1 MGVMLI
7 FPILFPILSGG
18 LIGIL
23 KFQNRRKREIYCL
36 VMTIISSLLVFATI
50 LFADETENF
59 NLFNITANL
68 PITLA
73 MDGMSRLFA
82 GLVAVLWPLAV
93 SYSLEYMKHEGSE
106 NTFYSYYL
114 MTYGVTVG
122 IAFSE
127 NLITLYM
134 FYEFLTLVTLPL
146 VMHGMKDKNVNVGRK
161 YVRYSIGGAA
171 FAFIAMMVAYVYG
184 GTTDFCYGGMFTV
197 GEDSNILWIIRI
209 VYVMAFFGFGVKA
222 AVFPLYA
229 WLPAASVAPTP
240 VTALLHAVAV
250 VNAGAFAIMRI
261 TYYVF
266 GTEVLTGSWAQN
278 VCLVFSLVTILFG
291 STMALK
297 EQHFKRRLAYSTISN
312 LSYMLFG
319 CTLMCAEGLTGA
331 LSHFLFHGIIKITL
345 FFVAGIVLVKYEKS
359 YVNDL
364 FGYGRKMKVTFA
376 CFTIASLAL
385 MGVPPT
391 IGFTSKWYLLTGAAG
406 TNTWQ
411 GYAGMAVIL
420 VSAVL
425 TSIYLMSIVVKVYFP
440 GPAFRYEDIR
450 EIKDPAPF
458 MTVPLIVLCVIII
471 FLGVFSTP
479 LVTFIQKVA
488 GGLI

>member
-1 MGVMLI
+1 MDILLI
-7 FPILFPILSGG
+7 LPVLFPILSGAAIW
-18 LIGIL
+18 LFR
-23 KFQNRRKREIYCL
+23 FQKRRAREVYVL
-36 VMTIISSLLVFATI
+36 TTTI
-50 LFADETENF
+50 LSSVVVILALIFIPANENF
-59 NLFNITANL
+59 EIFSITEKL

-73 MDGMSRLFA
+73 VDGMSRLFA

-93 SYSLEYMKHEGSE
+93 SYALEYMRHEGSE

-127 NLITLYM
+127 NLVTLYL
-134 FYEFLTLVTLPL
+134 FYEFLTLVTLPI
-146 VMHGMKDKNVNVGRK
+146 VMHGMKDKNIKVGRK

-171 FAFIAMMVAYVYG
+171 FAFIAMMVAFVYG
-184 GTTDFCYGGMFTV
+184 GTTDFAYGGMFTLA
-197 GEDSNILWIIRI
+197 EDGSIVSIIRI
-209 VYVMAFFGFGVKA
+209 VYLLAFFGFGVKA
-222 AVFPLYA
+222 AIFPLYG
-229 WLPAASVAPTP
+229 WLPSASIAPTP

-250 VNAGAFAIMRI
+250 VNCGAFAIMRV

-266 GTEVLTGSWAQN
+266 GTEVLKGSWVQV
-278 VCLVFSLVTILFG
+278 VCVCFTLFTILFG

-319 CTLMCAEGLTGA
+319 CSLMCAEGLTGA
-331 LSHFLFHGIIKITL
+331 LSHFLFHGVIKITL
-345 FFVAGIVLVKYEKS
+345 FFVAGIVLVKYEKA

-376 CFTIASLAL
+376 CFTVASLAL

-391 IGFTSKWYLLTGAAG
+391 IGFTSKWYLLTGAVKTG
-406 TNTWQ
+406 SWM

-420 VSAVL
+420 VSALL
-425 TSIYLMSIVVKVYFP
+425 TSVYLMSIVIKVYFP
-440 GPAFRYEDIR
+440 GPTFKEENIADIED
-450 EIKDPAPF
+450 PGPF
-458 MTVPLIVLCVIII
+458 MKVPLIILCVIIV
-471 FLGVFSTP
+471 FLGIFSSP
-479 LVTFIQKVA
+479 LISFIQSVA
-488 GGLI
+488 GGLV